1 MSRSLVVSLPFSCAL
16 HDEYPHWHFDLG
28 LDMLSMWL
36 REIGFPGFLIL
47 YLCILLTTIP
57 PLPLYSTLIILSGYA
72 FGTLRGFLVS

>member
-1 MSRSLVVSLPFSCAL
+1 MRR
-16 HDEYPHWHFDLG
+16 FDLG

-36 REIGFPGFLIL
+36 REIGFPGLLIL
-47 YLCILLTTIP
+47 YFCILATTVP